1 MSNLKKIT
9 IFALLLFLV
18 GGVGSVITYSFN
30 EPTSFTEEKEI
41 DNPNIEAID
50 ITVNNAKVEIF
61 STGDSKISVEFSG
74 KGTNN
79 NKKRLSV
86 TENGNTLSI
95 RSLNQT
101 NKLISFSFLPT
112 KLKLQVYLPD
122 KLYESLQIEID
133 NGSLDA
139 EQLNIKDL
147 YTATKNGSINIDNIT
162 GDTVM
167 VSSKNGSIA
176 MDNITAGTV
185 TVSSKNGKIS
195 LYNVDGE
202 INGKTSN
209 GSISLKTDDLDRS
222 IEFKTNNGSIKIQT
236 KQEPT
241 NAIFDVR
248 VGNGK
253 IKIFG
258 DSNWAT
264 VVGNGDNLIKLSAD
278 NGSITVTK

>member
-1 MSNLKKIT
+1 MNNLKKIA
-9 IFALLLFLV
+9 IFALLLLLV
-18 GGVGSVITYSFN
+18 GGVGSVITYNFN
-30 EPTSFTEEKEI
+30 EPTSITEEKKI

-50 ITVNNAKVEIF
+50 ISVNNAKVEIF
-61 STGDSKISVEFSG
+61 STKDSKISVELSG
-74 KGTNN
+74 KVTNN

-95 RSLNQT
+95 RSVNQT
-101 NKLISFSFLPT
+101 NKLISFNFFST
-112 KLKLQVYLPD
+112 ILKLRVYLPE
-122 KLYESLQIEID
+122 KLYESLQIDID
-133 NGSLDA
+133 NGSLHA
-139 EQLNIKDL
+139 EQFNIKDL
-147 YTATKNGSINIDNIT
+147 YAATKNGSIN
-162 GDTVM
+162 
-167 VSSKNGSIA
+167 
-176 MDNITAGTV
+176 MDNITADTV
-185 TVSSKNGKIS
+185 KVSSKNGKIS

-202 INGKTSN
+202 INGKTNN
-209 GSISLKTDDLDRS
+209 GSISLITDDLDRS